1 MSIPSRFPLPPLNLL
16 PHRSGPESPPAL
28 SPLPRPP
35 DPSAFSPPPQDL
47 ATYEKARREA
57 AQAGGKDKHFMAR
70 STMAAAFTHGT
81 APSSLE
87 GLRRACLADV
97 ARRVNKIQLGAVLFA
112 RVARRAHR
120 NVGRAVE
127 LRGSH

>member
-1 MSIPSRFPLPPLNLL
+1 MSIPSPFRPSTSSPVGLVPNPLPPS
-16 PHRSGPESPPAL
+16 RL
-28 SPLPRPP
+28 SP

-81 APSSLE
+81 APSSLV
-87 GLRRACLADV
+87 GFH
-97 ARRVNKIQLGAVLFA
+97 RVCA
-112 RVARRAHR
+112 
-120 NVGRAVE
+120 
-127 LRGSH
+127 